1 MRISLGVLGAAA
13 RAPYLEVARRLAV
26 LFLITFQAAAIPAI
40 AAQDAVPGSY
50 AKGRILVMP
59 RPGLPDAELAKIVGV
74 HGGKARRVTSSGLHI
89 VDLPAN
95 ASEQAVAT
103 ALSQHPHLKFA
114 ELDQRVLPVMTP
126 NDPYFGSEW
135 HTTKIGAPAAWDLS
149 LGTGVTIAILDTGV
163 DGTHPDLSA
172 QMVPGWNFYANN
184 SNTSDTYGHGTG
196 VAGTA
201 AATSNNGVG
210 VASIAGRANLMPIVI
225 ADSSGVGY
233 WSLIAQGI
241 SYAADHGARLAN
253 ISYENLLS
261 SSSIVSAAQ
270 YMKSKNGLVVIAAGN
285 CGCNA
290 NLTPSTSMIPVS
302 ATDAN
307 DQITTFSSYG
317 SYVVISAPGSYIYTT
332 TMGGGYAQG
341 IGTSFASP
349 IVAGTV
355 ALMMSANP
363 GLANTKI
370 ESLLY
375 ASATDLGAPGRDIYY
390 GYGRVNAAAA
400 VQAALGTPST
410 TDTQPPTSSIS
421 SPSASATVSGLVPVN
436 VSATDNVGVTKVEL
450 HVNGATVATDT
461 TSPFGF
467 SWDSTTVANGMV
479 TLTAVAY
486 DAAGNSASSA
496 PVSVNVANV
505 TAAPPPPPPVA
516 TPPVVKILSPVSGP
530 MRAKGSVAVS
540 TSASDTSGAA
550 GITQK
555 LYIDGAL
562 KMTGTGGSLSYS
574 WNVNKIA
581 SGTHTIQVTASD
593 TAGLSSSAS
602 IQITK

>member
-1 MRISLGVLGAAA
+1 
-13 RAPYLEVARRLAV
+13 
-26 LFLITFQAAAIPAI
+26 
-40 AAQDAVPGSY
+40 
-50 AKGRILVMP
+50 
-59 RPGLPDAELAKIVGV
+59 
-74 HGGKARRVTSSGLHI
+74 
-89 VDLPAN
+89 
-95 ASEQAVAT
+95 
-103 ALSQHPHLKFA
+103 
-114 ELDQRVLPVMTP
+114 
-126 NDPYFGSEW
+126 
-135 HTTKIGAPAAWDLS
+135 
-149 LGTGVTIAILDTGV
+149 
-163 DGTHPDLSA
+163 
-172 QMVPGWNFYANN
+172 
-184 SNTSDTYGHGTG
+184 
-196 VAGTA
+196 
-201 AATSNNGVG
+201 
-210 VASIAGRANLMPIVI
+210 
-225 ADSSGVGY
+225 
-233 WSLIAQGI
+233 
-241 SYAADHGARLAN
+241 
-253 ISYENLLS
+253 
-261 SSSIVSAAQ
+261 
-270 YMKSKNGLVVIAAGN
+270 VVIAAGN

-317 SYVVISAPGSYIYTT
+317 SYVAISAPGSYIYTT

-479 TLTAVAY
+479 TLSAVAY

-496 PVSVNVANV
+496 PVSVNIANV